1 MRGGERGV
9 CKMIGGMWCGG
20 VVFCYIACVVVGRL
34 LLMAC
39 WLEKRCGKETSF
51 LMDCIVVY
59 F

>member
-1 MRGGERGV
+1 
-9 CKMIGGMWCGG
+9 MIGGMWCGG